1 MYSLFHVPL
10 RKEKIG
16 DLDIFR
22 RPENAKVYGPPLF
35 GLDEAAPASP
45 VFIRI
50 NDDRHTLAIWL
61 KTLLFFL
68 PPIIL
73 VFNVVIFDNWR
84 DMFFVNMLLMGL
96 FAGMFLEMSHPL
108 LLYPQF
114 LAEKS
119 EKWLILA
126 DNELSFVEKNWMRI
140 FVTFNEHFS
149 VENFLKSD
157 LEWLEF
163 RSWPSRHTFGGFCM
177 NPSVI
182 AEGMDWEISVKTKSA
197 PKTPEPRRVEDPL
210 FHLCSVKIGDI
221 SFESAAAL
229 HKLIDDWLPPDV
241 PLRALQ
247 TPASLEAENDAES
260 AQSTSSPD

>member
-10 RKEKIG
+10 KKEKIG
-16 DLDIFR
+16 DLEVFR
-22 RPENAKVYGPPLF
+22 RPEDAKAYGPPLF
-35 GLDEAAPASP
+35 GRDEAAPASP
-45 VFIRI
+45 IFIRI
-50 NDDRHTLAIWL
+50 NAKRHTWVIWL
-61 KTLLFFL
+61 KTFMFFL

-73 VFNVVIFDNWR
+73 AFNVFILDNWR
-84 DMFFVNMLLMGL
+84 NTPFLNILLMGL

-108 LLYPQF
+108 MLYPGF

-126 DNELSFVEKNWMRI
+126 DTELSLVEKSWMRI
-140 FVTFNEHFS
+140 FFTFNERFD

-182 AEGMDWEISVKTKSA
+182 AEYMSWEMGIRTKSA
-197 PKTPEPRRVEDPL
+197 PETPEPRRLEDPR
-210 FHLCSVKIGDI
+210 FHLHSMRFGDI

-229 HKLIDDWLPPDV
+229 HKLVGDWLPDGV
-241 PLRALQ
+241 PLRPLQ
-247 TPASLEAENDAES
+247 TTDNLEAEIKDES
-260 AQSTSSPD
+260 AAETNPID